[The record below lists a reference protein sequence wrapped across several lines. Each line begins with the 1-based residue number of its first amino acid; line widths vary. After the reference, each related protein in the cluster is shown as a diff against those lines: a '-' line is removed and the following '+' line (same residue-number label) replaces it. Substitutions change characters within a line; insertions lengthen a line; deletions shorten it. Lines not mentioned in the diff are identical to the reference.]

1 MTDKLSKDDL
11 KVLAHL
17 CARRE
22 MEARRDPAEFFE
34 MVIRHET
41 TKKPLRVSAH
51 QRVLFSFAL
60 AHRHCVIRL
69 PIDHSK
75 TFSMAA
81 LGLWLTGNDVTQR
94 GAIVSHSVEQSKK
107 ILRMFKDY
115 LEDDVLGMS
124 LRDVFPHLRRSSRVG
139 DPWTQDQVSV
149 ERPAG
154 IRDATVRA
162 IGIGAKISG
171 SRLSWVLTDDLVD
184 DTNSSSPGE
193 RNELEKIFTSRI
205 LSRMDP
211 EPLPSRVVVT
221 NTPWDRED
229 LTFYLERSMGFA
241 TLTMDIDGYIRW
253 TNADD
258 HWVRHALDNYLRPS
272 VTRVSGKHDWYRL
285 RAHDPDPDE
294 IVPLWPER
302 RSRESIEVLRR
313 TWLPHEFARLCMCEP
328 FADDQMRCQREW
340 IERCKARGAGTSLV
354 SRYDGSCPTFTG
366 VDLAIGKQKKND
378 LTVLFT
384 IAIEE
389 DHSRRVLNIES
400 GRWTGPEIVDR
411 ILETADAYHSTIAV
425 ETNGAQ
431 KFVQDF
437 AIEKRR
443 DLRIVAHST
452 QSTNK
457 SNQDFGVEGIFAELQ
472 NGGWVIPCSEDGRC
486 DPEIQSWIDE
496 CLYYQPQAHSGDRL
510 MAGWIACEASRRGR
524 RGSHGLSPWVGNGAS
539 REGLK
544 MGSY

>member
-1 MTDKLSKDDL
+1 MVDQFSKEDMKLAVRALSRK
-11 KVLAHL
+11 AHD
-17 CARRE
+17 
-22 MEARRDPAEFFE
+22 ARRDPAEFFE

-41 TKKPLRVSAH
+41 SKQSLRVAAH
-51 QRVLFSFAL
+51 QRVLFSFAQTHL
-60 AHRHCVIRL
+60 HSVVRL
-69 PIDHSK
+69 PIDHGK

-94 GAIVSHSVEQSKK
+94 GAIISHSVEQSKK

-115 LEDDVLGMS
+115 LEDEALGFA
-124 LRDVFPHLRRSSRVG
+124 LRVVFPHLRRSTRVG

-149 ERPAG
+149 ERPAA

-184 DTNSSSPGE
+184 DTNALSPGE
-193 RNELEKIFTSRI
+193 RNELEENFTRRI
-205 LSRMDP
+205 LSRMDSGT
-211 EPLPSRVVVT
+211 SRVVVT

-229 LTFYLERSMGFA
+229 LTFYLEREMGFA

-253 TNADD
+253 TNADGN
-258 HWVRHALDNYLRPS
+258 WVRHALDNYLRPS
-272 VTRVSGKHDWYRL
+272 VTRCSGKHDWYRL

-294 IVPLWPER
+294 VVPLWPER

-340 IERCKARGAGTSLV
+340 IERCKARGAGTTLV
-354 SRYDGSCPTFTG
+354 SRYDGERPVFTG
-366 VDLAIGKQKKND
+366 VDMAIGKKKKND

-389 DHSRRVLNIES
+389 DQSRRVLNIES

-411 ILETADAYHSTIAV
+411 ILATADAYGSTIAV
-425 ETNGAQ
+425 ESNAAQ
-431 KFVQDF
+431 DFIRQF
-437 AIEKRR
+437 AIEKRK
-443 DLRIVAHST
+443 DLRIIAHST
-452 QSTNK
+452 QGANK
-457 SNQDFGVEGIFAELQ
+457 SNQEFGVEGVFAELQ
-472 NGGWVIPCSEDGRC
+472 NGGWIIPCSEDGRC
-486 DPEIQSWIDE
+486 DPEVQSWIDE

-510 MAGWIACEASRRGR
+510 MSGWIACEASRRGR
-524 RGSHGLSPWVGNGAS
+524 RGSHGISSWVGNGVA

-544 MGSY
+544 MGNY